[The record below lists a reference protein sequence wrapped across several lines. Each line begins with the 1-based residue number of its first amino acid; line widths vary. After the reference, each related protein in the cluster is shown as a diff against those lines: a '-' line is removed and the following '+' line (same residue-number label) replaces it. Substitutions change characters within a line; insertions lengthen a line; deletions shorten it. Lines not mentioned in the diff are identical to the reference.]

1 VGWDYL
7 PSGDNVAAHEW
18 GHNFSRNH
26 APCGTSGDANYP
38 YAGGLIGGFGW
49 NPATNTI
56 VSSSAA
62 DIMGY
67 CSNTWI
73 SDYNWTAVMTHRNG
87 AGATVAAQRTVKGD
101 GLLVWGRVVNGV
113 IQLEPAFRV
122 TAPVTAVPRGAT
134 HRVELLDADGATLAA
149 LPLEA
154 SPVDHAPAGREE
166 RQFAVVLPWSTT
178 LEQRLAQIRVRDVRV
193 PTRQAMQQSTSRA
206 SGGSRERTPDA
217 TLDRSARTV
226 RVRWQNDR
234 YRMAMVRD
242 ANTGE
247 LMGFV
252 RRSGATVATGG
263 RAVEVVFSDGVRS
276 AVQR

>member
-1 VGWDYL
+1 
-7 PSGDNVAAHEW
+7 
-18 GHNFSRNH
+18 
-26 APCGTSGDANYP
+26 
-38 YAGGLIGGFGW
+38 
-49 NPATNTI
+49 
-56 VSSSAA
+56 
-62 DIMGY
+62 
-67 CSNTWI
+67 
-73 SDYNWTAVMTHRNG
+73 
-87 AGATVAAQRTVKGD
+87 
-101 GLLVWGRVVNGV
+101 
-113 IQLEPAFRV
+113 
-122 TAPVTAVPRGAT
+122 
-134 HRVELLDADGATLAA
+134 
-149 LPLEA
+149 
-154 SPVDHAPAGREE
+154 VDHAPTGREE
-166 RQFAVVLPWSTT
+166 RQFAVVLPWSAT

-193 PTRQAMQQSTSRA
+193 PTRQAVQQSTSRA